1 MPANQEVWKTATAAA
16 VGAVVG
22 AAIAFQLSGR
32 CKSASSCTAAGNQTT
47 TTSSKAPSMFGPFD
61 LDLIVRPNI
70 AKLVPYRCARD
81 DYDSGILLDAN
92 ENTHGPPMAGTEAFA
107 EQIERYRKT
116 NKKTFLQ
123 CWLLNFIFRCD

>member
-1 MPANQEVWKTATAAA
+1 MRRSNTNNDMPTTQEVWKTATAAA

-22 AAIAFQLSGR
+22 AAIAFHVSGR
-32 CKSASSCTAAGNQTT
+32 KGKPTPT
-47 TTSSKAPSMFGPFD
+47 PSMFGPFD